1 MTPMNLAKQRGF
13 SLLELA
19 IALAILALLTG
30 GVLKGRE
37 LLKSAR
43 VQSTIEDLNS
53 LETAISAF
61 QTRYAALPGDF
72 SGANAAGIGSNGDGD
87 GQIETTETS
96 PEAGAVF
103 EQLQRAGFIQGQ
115 YTAAATCTTG
125 SCMPS
130 KLGGFYIISNSATGA
145 STTGTPLSIQI
156 AQGASAQQL
165 ADLDRKIDDG
175 NPNQGRVQVLS
186 GNASTCAGTSTW
198 TETAT
203 SCGALYVLN

>member
-72 SGANAAGIGSNGDGD
+72 SGANAAGIGSNGDGN
-87 GQIETTETS
+87 GLIQTTNAS
-96 PEAGAVF
+96 PEIGAVF
-103 EQLQRAGFIQGQ
+103 EHLQKAGFVQGQ
-115 YTAAATCTTG
+115 YTADATCTTG

-145 STTGTPLSIQI
+145 GTTGTPLSIQI
-156 AQGASAQQL
+156 ARGASAQQL
-165 ADLDRKIDDG
+165 AELDRKIDDG

-186 GNASTCAGTSTW
+186 GDASTCAGTSTW

>member
-1 MTPMNLAKQRGF
+1 MTPMNMSKQRGF

-43 VQSTIEDLNS
+43 VQSTIEELNS

-72 SGANAAGIGSNGDGD
+72 MAANAAGIGSNGDGD
-87 GQIETTETS
+87 GNIENTEAR
-96 PEAGAVF
+96 PEAGAAF
-103 EQLQRAGFIQGQ
+103 AHLQSAGFIQGQ
-115 YTAAATCTTG
+115 YTAAATCAAG

-130 KLGGFYIISNSATGA
+130 KLGGVYVISNSATGPN
-145 STTGTPLSIQI
+145 TTGTPLSIEI
-156 AQGASAQQL
+156 AQGANAQQL
-165 ADLDRKIDDG
+165 AELDRKMDDG
-175 NPNQGRVQVLS
+175 NPNQGRVQVL
-186 GNASTCAGTSTW
+186 NADATNCAGTATW
-198 TETAT
+198 TEAAT